1 MLENFRIAKFLMQ
14 ERQGIM
20 IMKFY
25 GRETERKKLNSMFQT
40 DGQMIS
46 LIYGRRRIGKSELI
60 RQVLKETEL
69 KSIYYE
75 CKQTTEQNNVD
86 SLSELVGET
95 FDFPKPAFADMESLL
110 RFLFRTSEKKP
121 LILVLDEYPYL
132 RENVKGLDSVLQ
144 SVIDEYRDRSNM
156 KLIICGSYVD
166 TMKELLAKQNPLY
179 GRIDLTLNLKPMDY
193 YESALFYPAFSD
205 EDKVRIYSVFG
216 GIPYYNRLIDGK
228 KSVRENIIELIAS
241 PGARLENE
249 VSMYLSSEISKI
261 TNANEVFE
269 ALAKGF
275 SRYKDILDQSHV
287 SSGPA
292 LVDVLDK
299 LIRMDVV
306 DKITPI
312 NDENNRKTYNVFYI
326 SVRTVNI
333 SRECNFDVN
342 RIRFG
347 LDDKKDSIDADY
359 NFISDYYYAMIELE
373 VTKDINDNDII
384 LDNDN
389 EFHTLWHSV
398 KLNEDGTYNK
408 IENYENVG
416 TSSDNTHG
424 NVHLEKGETKT
435 ITLYYLITDE
445 EFENETLAID
455 FYIEGSPC
463 KGTLAIIHEPEAN

>member
-25 GRETERKKLNSMFQT
+25 GRETERKKLNSMFCT

-144 SVIDEYRDRSNM
+144 SVIDEYRDRSNI

-193 YESALFYPAFSD
+193 YESALFYPDFSD

-228 KSVRENIIELIAS
+228 KSVRENNIDLIAS
-241 PGARLENE
+241 KGARLENE
-249 VSMYLSSEISKI
+249 VSIY
-261 TNANEVFE
+261 
-269 ALAKGF
+269 
-275 SRYKDILDQSHV
+275 
-287 SSGPA
+287 
-292 LVDVLDK
+292 
-299 LIRMDVV
+299 
-306 DKITPI
+306 
-312 NDENNRKTYNVFYI
+312 
-326 SVRTVNI
+326 
-333 SRECNFDVN
+333 
-342 RIRFG
+342 
-347 LDDKKDSIDADY
+347 
-359 NFISDYYYAMIELE
+359 
-373 VTKDINDNDII
+373 
-384 LDNDN
+384 
-389 EFHTLWHSV
+389 
-398 KLNEDGTYNK
+398 
-408 IENYENVG
+408 
-416 TSSDNTHG
+416 
-424 NVHLEKGETKT
+424 
-435 ITLYYLITDE
+435 
-445 EFENETLAID
+445 
-455 FYIEGSPC
+455 
-463 KGTLAIIHEPEAN
+463 

>member
-1 MLENFRIAKFLMQ
+1 MENFRIAKFLMQ

-25 GRETERKKLNSMFQT
+25 GRETERKKLNSMFCT

-132 RENVKGLDSVLQ
+132 RENLKGLDSVLQ

-193 YESALFYPAFSD
+193 YESALFYPDFSD

-445 EFENETLAID
+445 EFENEALAID